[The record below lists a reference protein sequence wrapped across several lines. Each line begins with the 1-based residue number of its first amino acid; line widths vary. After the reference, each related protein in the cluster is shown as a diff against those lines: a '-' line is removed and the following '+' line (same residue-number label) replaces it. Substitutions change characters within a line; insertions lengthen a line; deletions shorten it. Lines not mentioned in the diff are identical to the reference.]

1 MFWGPK
7 CGSKKGVLNGG
18 PERGFQM
25 GVPNG
30 GSNLQEVWPGPGDSG
45 ASNEVV

>member
-25 GVPNG
+25 GVQNG
-30 GSNLQEVWPGPGDSG
+30 GPKWGFKISDAMQVKIE
-45 ASNEVV
+45 E